1 MEQFYRTF
9 AIDRENGGILNI
21 DKPSG
26 MTSFRVVHLVRRWTN
41 FNKVGH
47 AGTLDPMATGV
58 LLLCLGR
65 ATKQVSKLM
74 EWEKTYVGT
83 IELGVS
89 MDTDDADGKVISR
102 QIVGNFSTELI
113 LETLEKFCGRIQQV
127 PPMYSAI
134 KKDGKRLYKLARK
147 GIQVH
152 REPRAVY
159 VHRIELLEWNSPNL
173 TIEVTCSKGTYI
185 RAMARDI
192 GCQLGTGAFLSALKR
207 TCIGPYKLEESCSLR
222 KINTMC
228 NADEHIPV

>member
-74 EWEKTYVGT
+74 EV
-83 IELGVS
+83 
-89 MDTDDADGKVISR
+89 
-102 QIVGNFSTELI
+102 
-113 LETLEKFCGRIQQV
+113 
-127 PPMYSAI
+127 
-134 KKDGKRLYKLARK
+134 
-147 GIQVH
+147 
-152 REPRAVY
+152 
-159 VHRIELLEWNSPNL
+159 
-173 TIEVTCSKGTYI
+173 
-185 RAMARDI
+185 
-192 GCQLGTGAFLSALKR
+192 
-207 TCIGPYKLEESCSLR
+207 
-222 KINTMC
+222 
-228 NADEHIPV
+228 